1 MLKSF
6 SPRSAVEITPAIP
19 GMEPQ
24 GTYLVDILSAL
35 SGVNMKQAAA
45 LLSALEF
52 LRTSGRLS
60 REFPAADPQSLDFS
74 ERLRLSRAVMID
86 LLTGDTGE
94 ADKAQAVDIA
104 SRLANIYYTNGAYVD
119 ARAMRDA
126 LERMQAAA

>member
-35 SGVNMKQAAA
+35 SGVNMKQ
-45 LLSALEF
+45 EF
-52 LRTSGRLS
+52 QRG
-60 REFPAADPQSLDFS
+60 Q
-74 ERLRLSRAVMID
+74 ERGG

-119 ARAMRDA
+119 ARAMRNA